1 MSDFDAASRQFF
13 SLPRDEK
20 MKLKRSANNARG
32 YFDDELTKQRRDWKE
47 ALDVGRPASCSWDVR
62 DGDASNEC
70 LEGYNVFPDELLP
83 DFRGSV
89 TSYFEEMTQ
98 LSLHLISIMLLGL
111 GLADRELIDE
121 LRSSHTSYLRLNFY
135 PRFVP
140 NEDAEAGG
148 SPAPLGI
155 SPHKDAGLLT
165 VLRQDDDCHSLQVR
179 SRDGVGWVSVSPV
192 PGALTINTG
201 DMFEIVSNRR
211 AFAPEH
217 RVLTSADSER
227 YSAPFFFNPGYRM
240 RIAPDVSLGEP
251 VFDEVYWGYFRAQRF
266 AGDFSDY
273 GAEIQTS
280 DFLLSGSGDCFHVEN
295 QRKFMRVAD
304 FTKRFDCDAFE
315 PLLARGPSDS
325 AARLDD
331 QTHHQP

>member
-1 MSDFDAASRQFF
+1 MNEAKLAIVTLHASTD
-13 SLPRDEK
+13 S
-20 MKLKRSANNARG
+20 
-32 YFDDELTKQRRDWKE
+32 
-47 ALDVGRPASCSWDVR
+47 V
-62 DGDASNEC
+62 NE
-70 LEGYNVFPDELLP
+70 VP
-83 DFRGSV
+83 V
-89 TSYFEEMTQ
+89 
-98 LSLHLISIMLLGL
+98 IS
-111 GLADRELIDE
+111 
-121 LRSSHTSYLRLNFY
+121 
-135 PRFVP
+135 
-140 NEDAEAGG
+140 
-148 SPAPLGI
+148 
-155 SPHKDAGLLT
+155 
-165 VLRQDDDCHSLQVR
+165 
-179 SRDGVGWVSVSPV
+179 VGWVSVSPV

-217 RVLTSADSER
+217 RVLTNADSER

-280 DFLLSGSGDCFHVEN
+280 DFLSGSGDCFHVEN

-315 PLLARGPSDS
+315 PLLARGASNS
-325 AARLDD
+325 TARLND
-331 QTHHQP
+331 QTHRRP